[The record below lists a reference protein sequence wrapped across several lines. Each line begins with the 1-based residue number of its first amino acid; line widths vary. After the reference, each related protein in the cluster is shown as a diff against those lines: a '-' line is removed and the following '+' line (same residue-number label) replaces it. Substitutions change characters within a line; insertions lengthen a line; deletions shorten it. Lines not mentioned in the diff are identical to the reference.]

1 MPLSVKTWGM
11 AMAASTASIAVLGA
25 WYGAGL
31 KEDQKTKQVGDCT
44 QPARLITPIT
54 SFNIQSTA
62 NDRYVVQ
69 RVQARKEV
77 TPAERIALLEQT
89 KAGLVLRKSGLE
101 NKIKQLEARISG
113 SEETQPAQGRSF

>member
-1 MPLSVKTWGM
+1 MPLSIKTWGM

-31 KEDQKTKQVGDCT
+31 KEDQKTKQVRDCT

-54 SFNIQSTA
+54 SFNTQSPA
-62 NDRYVVQ
+62 DDQYVLQ
-69 RVQARKEV
+69 RVQARNEA

-89 KAGLVLRKSGLE
+89 KAGLVSRKNGLE
-101 NKIKQLEARISG
+101 NKIKQLESRISG
-113 SEETQPAQGRSF
+113 SEETQPAQGRPF